1 MPKYSAS
8 VCGLRNQ
15 CQLAKPNQVSQRWCW
30 DNTDTLLLVSRFGTR
45 QTRQPTMNFFK
56 KSNKNK
62 TASAANTP
70 AQTPAQT
77 PRVSLEES
85 RPVDMASKQQMK
97 QAHDAEML
105 HNLMTKAMSGGR
117 FGPYIL

>member
-1 MPKYSAS
+1 
-8 VCGLRNQ
+8 
-15 CQLAKPNQVSQRWCW
+15 
-30 DNTDTLLLVSRFGTR
+30 
-45 QTRQPTMNFFK
+45 MNIFK
-56 KSNKNK
+56 KSKKNK

-70 AQTPAQT
+70 GQTPIQT

-97 QAHDAEML
+97 QAQDAEML